1 MEVKVEFID
10 EVKNKISKY
19 QKSIV
24 LPETDDIRV
33 IEAADKILK
42 EGFVKIILLGDRDKI
57 HKKATGFDISK
68 AEIINPKDSALLPKY
83 ADILFTLRSHKGM
96 TKEKAL
102 HLLQNDWLYFGAALV
117 RDNKADGMVAGSFS
131 PTADV
136 LRAALQIVGTKD
148 GVKVVSTFMLM
159 ILKDSKLG
167 LQHKY
172 GGIFG
177 FADCALIQ
185 NPNENELAQI
195 AISSAKTFSQL
206 TGGIPKVAL
215 LSHSTYGS
223 AKHEKVDKVI
233 KALHI
238 AKELDANLLI
248 DGELQLD
255 AAIIESVGK
264 SKAPQSKIAGN
275 ANVLI
280 FPDIDAGNIGYKLVQ
295 RFAKADAYGP
305 ITQGLNQPINDLS
318 RGCSSDDIVGTVAI
332 TALQAI

>member
-1 MEVKVEFID
+1 MEFID
-10 EVKNKISKY
+10 EIKGKIAKY
-19 QKSIV
+19 QKTIV

-33 IEAADKILK
+33 IEAAHKALQ
-42 EGFVKIILLGDRDKI
+42 EGFVKIILLGEESKI
-57 HKKATGFDISK
+57 RKKATGFDISK
-68 AEIINPKDSALLPKY
+68 AEIIDPQNSALTPKY
-83 ADILFTLRSHKGM
+83 IDMFVTLRAHKGM
-96 TKEKAL
+96 TQEKAQD
-102 HLLQNDWLYFGAALV
+102 LLTNNPLYFGAALV
-117 RDNKADGMVAGSFS
+117 RDKKADGMVAGSLS

-136 LRAALQIVGTKD
+136 LRAALQIVGTQSGIKT
-148 GVKVVSTFMLM
+148 VSTFMLM
-159 ILKDSKLG
+159 VLKDCKLG
-167 LQHKY
+167 YQHKF

-185 NPNENELAQI
+185 HPNETELAQI
-195 AISSAKTFSQL
+195 AISSAKTFHQL
-206 TGGIPKVAL
+206 TGGVPKVAL

-238 AKELDANLLI
+238 AKEADSNLLI

-264 SKAPQSKIAGN
+264 RKAPDSKIAGE

-295 RFAKADAYGP
+295 RLAGGDAYGP
-305 ITQGLNQPINDLS
+305 ITQGLAQPINDLS
-318 RGCSSDDIVGTVAI
+318 RGCSSDDIVGTIAI
-332 TALQAI
+332 TALQAV

>member
-1 MEVKVEFID
+1 MEFID
-10 EVKNKISKY
+10 EIKDKAAKY
-19 QKSIV
+19 QKAIV
-24 LPETDDIRV
+24 LPETEDIRV
-33 IEAADKILK
+33 IEAASKVLQQ
-42 EGFVKIILLGDRDKI
+42 GFAKVILLGERTALE
-57 HKKATGFDISK
+57 KKATGFDISK

-83 ADILFTLRSHKGM
+83 VDLLVELRAHKGM
-96 TKEKAL
+96 TKEKATD
-102 HLLQNDWLYFGAALV
+102 LLTNNALYFGAALV
-117 RDNKADGMVAGSFS
+117 KDKKADGMVAGSLS

-136 LRAALQIVGTKD
+136 LRAALQIVGTQS

-159 ILKDSKLG
+159 VLKDSKLG
-167 LQHKY
+167 YQHKF

-185 NPNENELAQI
+185 DPNENELAQI
-195 AISSAKTFSQL
+195 ALSSAKTFHQL
-206 TGGIPKVAL
+206 TGGVPKVAM

-223 AKHEKVDKVI
+223 AKHEKVDKVL

-238 AKELDANLLI
+238 AKEQDSNLLI

-264 SKAPQSKIAGN
+264 AKAPNSKIAGS

-305 ITQGLNQPINDLS
+305 ITQGLAQPINDLS
-318 RGCSSDDIVGTVAI
+318 RGCSSDDIVGTMAI